1 MDVNPNN
8 PVLNYKAFYVLA
20 VAPGTN
26 GVPPCGVDVNGNPAC
41 DTYETA
47 FGSAGRNMFRGP
59 FQTRFDLAA
68 LKEFSLTERFKLRY
82 DADFFNLFNQPS
94 FDTPNNNVQF
104 YSFGNPPRTYN
115 PPHGSLGYIQH
126 TIGSPR
132 FIQMSLHLT
141 F

>member
-1 MDVNPNN
+1 M
-8 PVLNYKAFYVLA
+8 
-20 VAPGTN
+20 
-26 GVPPCGVDVNGNPAC
+26 
-41 DTYETA
+41 
-47 FGSAGRNMFRGP
+47 FGGP

-68 LKEFSLTERFKLRY
+68 FKEFSLTERFMLSY
-82 DADFFNLFNQPS
+82 EADFFNLFNQPS

-104 YSFGNPPRTYN
+104 YSFSNPSRTYN

-126 TIGSPR
+126 TIGNPR